1 MNSLKKIFKKAAD
14 TEQTAADFIA
24 AVEAAAADTVVADT
38 VVAE

>member
-14 TEQTAADFIA
+14 TEQAAADFIV

>member
-24 AVEAAAADTVVADT
+24 AVEAGRS
-38 VVAE
+38 